1 MVILS
6 LRLKLLNLNNMNKT
20 VKFILEAIK
29 LVITAALGYFGGN
42 AVM

>member
-1 MVILS
+1 MEITLS
-6 LRLKLLNLNNMNKT
+6 VDLIFDTIMSKT
-20 VKFILEAIK
+20 VRFILEAVK

>member
-1 MVILS
+1 MKFNFFIPFVF
-6 LRLKLLNLNNMNKT
+6 MNKT
-20 VKFILEAIK
+20 VRFILEAIK